1 MSADRLLG
9 CRGDGDGDWE
19 VWMSADDSEGGRG
32 IFNEEAKEG
41 FNINEE
47 EEEEEEEEDFT
58 SRPET

>member
-1 MSADRLLG
+1 
-9 CRGDGDGDWE
+9 
-19 VWMSADDSEGGRG
+19 MSADDSEGGRG

-47 EEEEEEEEDFT
+47 EEEEEEDFT

>member
-9 CRGDGDGDWE
+9 CHRDGDGDGE
-19 VWMSADDSEGGRG
+19 VWMSADDSEGGGG
-32 IFNEEAKEG
+32 IFYEEEEEG
-41 FNINEE
+41 FNIN